1 VDGLSDDALLAGMAA
16 GDRDAAACFVDRHSG
31 RVLGV
36 AQSVVRDRHLA
47 EDVAQ
52 EAFIRAWR
60 RAEAYDPTR
69 GAVLPWLLT
78 IARNAAIDMAR
89 ARQIRP
95 QVPLDP
101 WLSVLVSDDAPPD
114 VAAEASDAVARTV
127 TALSALPAGQ
137 RRAVALAVY
146 AGLTAAEV
154 ARSEQI
160 PIGTAKTRIR
170 TGLQRLRRM
179 LTPDLE
185 VPR

>member
-1 VDGLSDDALLAGMAA
+1 MDGLSDDALLAGMAA
-16 GDRDAAACFVDRHSG
+16 GDRAAAACFVGRHSG
-31 RVLGV
+31 RVIGV

-78 IARNAAIDMAR
+78 IARNAAIDVAR

-101 WLSVLVSDDAPPD
+101 WLSLLVSDEELPDA
-114 VAAEASDAVARTV
+114 AAEASDDVARTV
-127 TALSALPAGQ
+127 AALAALPAPQ

-160 PIGTAKTRIR
+160 PVGTAKTRIR
-170 TGLQRLRRM
+170 TGLRRLRRT
-179 LTPDLE
+179 LTQDME